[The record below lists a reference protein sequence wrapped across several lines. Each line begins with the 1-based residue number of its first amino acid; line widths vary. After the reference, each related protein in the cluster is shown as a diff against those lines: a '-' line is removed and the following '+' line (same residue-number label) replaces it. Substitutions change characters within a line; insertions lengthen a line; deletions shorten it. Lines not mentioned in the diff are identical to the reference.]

1 MTTRYTR
8 EAVSRIHHTMPPA
21 TITPLCPYYSP
32 EQTTHVPALVR
43 NPDSNPQF
51 IYTELTEAFDVSMLL
66 GFAVTLWTLLPS
78 FVFQAWQFTK
88 PGLYGHEARSVSR
101 ALILFFCLSILGLA
115 VSYFFIL
122 PVACKF
128 FLSFEITSIHLRLE
142 ARLST
147 YIRLLLR

>member
-1 MTTRYTR
+1 MF
-8 EAVSRIHHTMPPA
+8 SA
-21 TITPLCPYYSP
+21 TITFLCSYYFS
-32 EQTTHVPALVR
+32 EQTTYVLALVR

-78 FVFQAWQFTK
+78 FVFQAWQPTK

-101 ALILFFCLSILGLA
+101 ALILFFCSSILGLV

-122 PVACKF
+122 PAACKF